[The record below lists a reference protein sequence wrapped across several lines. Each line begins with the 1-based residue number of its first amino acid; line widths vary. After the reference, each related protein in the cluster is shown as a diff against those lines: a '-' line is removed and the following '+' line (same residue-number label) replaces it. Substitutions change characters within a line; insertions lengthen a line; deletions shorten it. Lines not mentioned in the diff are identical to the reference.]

1 MTSLNPPKEDA
12 HAALAAHRGQLERTS
27 RTVRVAGILR
37 ELIIDGSFRPG
48 ARLSE
53 PDICTALDVSRNTV
67 REAFQILI
75 EDRLVSHE
83 LNRGVFVRVP
93 SIEDVAELYICRRVV
108 ESAGVRDFD
117 PATGDL
123 TALADALELAEE
135 RLAAQ
140 DWTAVGTADI
150 HFHRAIAGLNNSSR
164 IDQLMGGVWNELRL
178 VFHVMD
184 DPHRFHSP
192 YLARNH
198 EIYGALKSG
207 ENALAV
213 ELLQK
218 YLDDARI
225 QILAAYPTLSRS
237 AGSTVAT

>member
-1 MTSLNPPKEDA
+1 MHLTSLNPPKEDA
-12 HAALAAHRGQLERTS
+12 HAALAAHRGLLERTS
-27 RTVRVAGILR
+27 RTARVAGILR

-53 PDICTALDVSRNTV
+53 PDICAALDVSRNTV

-93 SIEDVAELYICRRVV
+93 SAEDIAELYICRRVV

-117 PATGDL
+117 VEKDSLGDVAA
-123 TALADALELAEE
+123 ALDLAEE
-135 RLAAQ
+135 RLAAD
-140 DWTAVGTADI
+140 DWTGVGTADI

-164 IDQLMGGVWNELRL
+164 IDELMGGVWNELRL

-184 DPHRFHSP
+184 DAHRFHSP

-198 EIYGALKSG
+198 EIHSALKVG
-207 ENALAV
+207 DNATAV
-213 ELLQK
+213 ELLQR
-218 YLDDARI
+218 YLYDARDH
-225 QILAAYPTLSRS
+225 ILADYPAAVERLSGR
-237 AGSTVAT
+237 T